1 MSVTPRLMAL
11 LLLFSAAD
19 AGLAQEPATVVQGDP
34 VDVRIALIELRG
46 VGPGGGPLLE
56 LRPDDLQV
64 EVEGKA
70 VAIEAIE
77 LLSSLA
83 PPPEPGAPLVPLP
96 DLPRPKLV
104 IFLVQADLNGLR
116 LSGHRAFLGSVESLL
131 EVLGPGDQAGVLAF
145 GSSLALEL
153 DLTDNRD
160 QIASALRRGARLE
173 PSQGPLDR
181 NGPLARRLDPHA
193 ASRVVSPEQALEQ
206 IAMALVDRDEEIVV
220 VLLGWGLGRYGSDGV
235 KMNPSWP
242 RAKAA
247 LGRIDAPLFIVDITD
262 ADFHSLEVAL
272 QEGARATG
280 GAYLRAKDFPEGV
293 AKRLANALRTT
304 VQVWVRVPADTPDG
318 APVSVQLRERA
329 GTLMETPRRL
339 GGG

>member
-1 MSVTPRLMAL
+1 MITTPLITSL
-11 LLLFSAAD
+11 LLVTAA
-19 AGLAQEPATVVQGDP
+19 ATAQAQEPATVVEGEA
-34 VDVRIALIELRG
+34 VDVRLALIELRG
-46 VGPGGGPLLE
+46 VGPGGGPILE
-56 LRPDDLQV
+56 LRPEDLRV
-64 EVEGKA
+64 EVEGRA
-70 VAIEAIE
+70 VPVEAIE
-77 LLSSLA
+77 ILSSLETE
-83 PPPEPGAPLVPLP
+83 PEPGAPLVPLP

-104 IFLVQADLNGLR
+104 IFLVQSDLNGFR
-116 LSGHRAFLGSVESLL
+116 SSGHRAFLGSVESLL
-131 EVLGPGDQAGVLAF
+131 EVLGPGDQAGVFAF

-153 DLTDNRD
+153 DLTDDRD

-173 PSQGPLDR
+173 PSQGPPDR
-181 NGPLARRLDPHA
+181 HGPLARRLDPQA

-206 IAMALVDRDEEIVV
+206 IAVTLVDRDEEIVV

-247 LGRIDAPLFIVDITD
+247 LGRIDAPLFIVDISD

-304 VQVWVRVPADTPDG
+304 VQVWLRVPADTPDG
-318 APVSVQLRERA
+318 APVTVALRERA
-329 GTLMETPRRL
+329 GTLLETPRRL
-339 GGG
+339 GGAG